1 MMTTN
6 EPRIEISLDQY
17 LNMQK
22 DIEVLLS
29 ENIKLKGEIDELT
42 GEIHTTNDILEDV
55 TKSTFFDRV
64 FNWKIYLEDI
74 NSILNK

>member
-74 NSILNK
+74 NSVLNK

>member
-1 MMTTN
+1 MTTN

-74 NSILNK
+74 NSVLNK

>member
-29 ENIKLKGEIDELT
+29 ENIKLKAEIDELT

-74 NSILNK
+74 NSVLNK

>member
-17 LNMQK
+17 LNIQK

-74 NSILNK
+74 NSVLNK